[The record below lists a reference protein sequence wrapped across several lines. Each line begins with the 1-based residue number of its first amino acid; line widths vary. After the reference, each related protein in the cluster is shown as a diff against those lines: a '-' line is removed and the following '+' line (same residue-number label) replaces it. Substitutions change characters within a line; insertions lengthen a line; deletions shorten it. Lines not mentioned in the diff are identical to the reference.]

1 MGFSKQEYWRGL
13 AFPTP
18 GDLPDAGIKP
28 TSFASPALA
37 SGFFNTSA
45 TWEAQIADEKLL
57 YSRGSP
63 AWCSVMTWKGGL
75 EEGREALERVDICIV
90 MSGLHCCVGETNITL

>member
-63 AWCSVMTWKGGL
+63 AWCSVMTW
-75 EEGREALERVDICIV
+75 R
-90 MSGLHCCVGETNITL
+90 GETGGGGMEAQKGEDVYILYIYIYIYI